1 MEKYGVPFDDVR
13 LSDLEQGVDYDYTPG
28 GVTAMLT
35 PVVKRMFARGM
46 IDEPN
51 WVSLGPEAPS
61 LVIMEEEKV
70 RLYNVLLEPHRLA
83 QYANFKEGI
92 WNEIHGLGSL
102 AFDPGDYEAYVSYN
116 WACAKLMLGMLK
128 DVDLFWV
135 HDFQQLHIGNLIG
148 PSAPAILRWHIP
160 FNLENVSP
168 RLRTLILKSIEG
180 FDAMVVSTKRDL
192 EGLIHAGYRGRAYAQ
207 YPYLDQ
213 ATWNKVSKSA
223 IETTKEKLMLGNDDR
238 ILLVVARMDPVKS
251 QDVAIKAVARIRN
264 KFPNLKLV
272 LAGNGSF
279 TGSGKGGLGHPK
291 SSLWRSRLEDL
302 IHDLKLED
310 KVILTGHLGH
320 EELDALYSL
329 ADLVLVP
336 SGAEGFNLTAVE
348 GWLHRK
354 PCLVSRGAG
363 VSELVHDNVNG
374 FVFNPGD
381 ENDLADKLEL
391 ILKSTRLIGNLGA
404 NGSRM
409 AEQCY
414 VDRAIKSIYEVFSE
428 TSKTFSKNVLSA

>member
-1 MEKYGVPFDDVR
+1 MEKYGVPFDDVK
-13 LSDLEQGVDYDYTPG
+13 LEDLEQGVDYDYTPG
-28 GVTAMLT
+28 GVTAMVI
-35 PVVKRMFARGM
+35 PVVERMLSMGM
-46 IDEPN
+46 INSPS
-51 WVSLGPEAPS
+51 WVSLGPEAPGMVKMQS
-61 LVIMEEEKV
+61 AKV
-70 RLYNVLLEPHRLA
+70 RLYNVSLEPHRLS

-102 AFDPGDYEAYVSYN
+102 VFDPGDYESYVSYN

-128 DVDLFWV
+128 DIDLFWV

-180 FDAMVVSTKRDL
+180 FDAVVVSTKRDL
-192 EGLIHAGYRGRAYAQ
+192 EGLIRAGYRGRAYAQ

-213 ATWNKVSKSA
+213 TTWNKVSKTA
-223 IETTKEKLMLGNDDR
+223 IETIRDNLKLGNDNR

-251 QDVAIKAVARIRN
+251 QDVAIKAVSKIRN
-264 KFPNLKLV
+264 KFPNLKLI

-291 SSLWRSRLEDL
+291 SSLWKSHLEDL
-302 IHDLKLED
+302 IRDLKLED

-320 EELDALYSL
+320 DELDALYSL
-329 ADLVLVP
+329 AELVLVP
-336 SGAEGFNLTAVE
+336 SAAEGFNLTAVE

-381 ENDLADKLEL
+381 ENDLATKLEL
-391 ILKSTRLIGNLGA
+391 VLKSTRLIGNLGT

-409 AEQCY
+409 ADQCY
-414 VDRAIKSIYEVFSE
+414 VDRAIKSIYGVFAE
-428 TSKTFSKNVLSA
+428 TTKSFSKN